1 MNRTHSNA
9 SLQLER
15 ALARTL
21 VWVTL
26 SLLPLASMADGG
38 VVRLRETQGPFV
50 VTIFSLPEA
59 ANGLPTDVT
68 VMVQRRNS
76 GAIVMDATVDLSLV
90 APAGARLNP
99 GDVLCGLARNLPSP
113 WVPVVLAEPASFP
126 ATHAQAV
133 NKLLYGAPLTLR
145 AAGNWQLRAT
155 VRQGDEEAHVACVL
169 PVGMPPNKVAAL
181 WPCLALP
188 PIAIALFAVNQWLRF
203 KLERRTPHF
212 AAHQTRRPSGSR
224 IALREYAKH

>member
-9 SLQLER
+9 SLQSER
-15 ALARTL
+15 ALARIL
-21 VWVTL
+21 VWVTI
-26 SLLPLASMADGG
+26 SLLPLAAKADGG
-38 VVRLRETQGPFV
+38 VMRMRQTQGPFV
-50 VTIFSLPEA
+50 VTIFSLPGA

-76 GAIVMDATVDLSLV
+76 GAVVMDATVDLSLV

-113 WVPVVLAEPASFP
+113 GAPAVLAEPASFP

-133 NKLLYGAPLTLR
+133 NKLLYGASLTLR

-155 VRQGDEEAHVACVL
+155 VRQGDEEARVACVL

-212 AAHQTRRPSGSR
+212 AAHQTRRPPGSR

>member
-9 SLQLER
+9 SLQSGR
-15 ALARTL
+15 ALSRTL
-21 VWVTL
+21 VWVTI
-26 SLLPLASMADGG
+26 SLLPLAAMADGG
-38 VVRLRETQGPFV
+38 VVRFRETQGPFV

-76 GAIVMDATVDLSLV
+76 GAIVMDATVDLILV

-113 WVPVVLAEPASFP
+113 WVPVVLAEPASFR

-145 AAGNWQLRAT
+145 AAGNWQLRAR

-203 KLERRTPHF
+203 KLDRRTPHF
-212 AAHQTRRPSGSR
+212 AAHQTKRPPGSR
-224 IALREYAKH
+224 IALHECATH